1 MYMKYIF
8 MKYNSQVLLGSRY
21 GLLSFFF
28 FYIDNYTREKYLS
41 DISHAHKLLGFF
53 STNIDIMID

>member
-28 FYIDNYTREKYLS
+28 YISTIIQKKNIVLVYHMHIY
-41 DISHAHKLLGFF
+41 LLGFF

>member
-1 MYMKYIF
+1 MKY
-8 MKYNSQVLLGSRY
+8 MKYNSQVREQIRSAL
-21 GLLSFFF
+21 FFF
-28 FYIDNYTREKYLS
+28 NIDNYTREKYRS